1 MFCLDKYLQA
11 LDLAYATSDACGADK
26 EALRRQ
32 FGSEEEEEEEEEEND
47 ESSGE
52 DSEVAGVASTGLLAF
67 LQLLSGGGTVHQVS

>member
-1 MFCLDKYLQA
+1 MFCLNKYLQA

-32 FGSEEEEEEEEEEND
+32 FGSEEEEEEEEEDD
-47 ESSGE
+47 ESSE
-52 DSEVAGVASTGLLAF
+52 EESEVAGVASTGLLAF

>member
-32 FGSEEEEEEEEEEND
+32 FGGEEEEEEDEEDD

-52 DSEVAGVASTGLLAF
+52 DSEVAGVASTGLLSF